1 MKRTF
6 GPETGTI
13 KTKLRKD
20 DMVQVISGKDRGK
33 TGKILFIDR
42 VKGKVVVEKINM
54 VKKTQR
60 PTQDQPQGAI
70 VEMEAPIAISNVM
83 LMDPKGGNRTRV
95 GYRTEGD
102 VKVRFAKKS
111 NKTL

>member
-1 MKRTF
+1 MKRTY
-6 GPETGTI
+6 GPETGKI

-20 DMVQVISGKDRGK
+20 DMVQVISGKDKGK

-42 VKGKVVVEKINM
+42 VKGKVIVEKVNI

-60 PTQDQPQGAI
+60 PTQEQPQGAI
-70 VEMEAPIAISNVM
+70 VEMEAAVAISNVM
-83 LMDPKGGNRTRV
+83 LVDPKGGNRTRI
-95 GYRTEGD
+95 GYKTEGD